1 VATFTRTA
9 RAEEDLIEIW
19 NYIAPDNLVAADR
32 VLDRIETVCERL
44 AENPRMG
51 PARPDLAQGLRYFV
65 SGSYLVIY
73 REAPGGVEIVRVVHG
88 ARRLPD
94 LFGEIH

>member
-19 NYIAPDNLVAADR
+19 NYIAPESLSAADR
-32 VLDRIETVCERL
+32 VLDRIDRVCEHL

-51 PARPDLAQGLRYFV
+51 PARPDLAHGLRYFV

-73 REAPGGVEIVRVVHG
+73 RETPGGVEIVRVIHG
-88 ARRLPD
+88 ARYLPD
-94 LFGEIH
+94 LFREIH